1 MGRFYSAFFLTMD
14 KKIKN
19 LKISIESHQVLKNY
33 CDKKGVKMYRFLET
47 LILENCKDKKDIYG
61 ES

>member
-33 CDKKGVKMYRFLET
+33 CDKKGIKMYRFLET